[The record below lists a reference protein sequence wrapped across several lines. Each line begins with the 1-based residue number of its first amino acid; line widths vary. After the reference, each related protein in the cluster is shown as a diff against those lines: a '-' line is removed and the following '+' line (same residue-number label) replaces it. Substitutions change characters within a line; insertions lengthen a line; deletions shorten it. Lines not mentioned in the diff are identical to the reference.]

1 MRAALAALAC
11 VILLSACTDE
21 GIDKAAPFAPGIDRR
36 KEAVDPMLVGNRL
49 LEAKQYEL
57 ALDAFTRAAVN
68 GLTPEVQ
75 AGLGAANLGLG
86 RLGQAE
92 VQLREAIKAPD
103 AAPQTWNN
111 LGVLLMDRGQ
121 IPEAVEVLRRAFALS
136 NGEND
141 EIRDNLRLALAM
153 KDKTVYDPTAE
164 EELDLVRSGSG
175 RYRLREQIP

>member
-1 MRAALAALAC
+1 MQVSVETTQGLERKLTVTVPSEA
-11 VILLSACTDE
+11 
-21 GIDKAAPFAPGIDRR
+21 IDSRV
-36 KEAVDPMLVGNRL
+36 EERL
-49 LEAKQYEL
+49 NSMKKSVK
-57 ALDAFTRAAVN
+57 VN
-68 GLTPEVQ
+68 GFRPGKVPMSVIKKRYE
-75 AGLGAANLGLG
+75 
-86 RLGQAE
+86 GQ
-92 VQLREAIKAPD
+92 VRGYLREAIKAPD